1 MFNFL
6 NLLIMCNTKGVVA
19 ALIGGAVLGAG
30 VALLFAPEKGSVQ
43 RKKIADVLSKYG
55 IKLKKKDL
63 DDLVEDLKDSDIAD
77 ALDA

>member
-1 MFNFL
+1 MFNLL